1 MSSLFPATCEEKLGN
16 VMVIHRCL
24 FSIFTDP
31 FYLSTSRSTAS
42 TEASVG
48 AVIGAVVTVLVLLV
62 LNAFLVLFCIKR
74 KTGNKSSSASLSSSS
89 GKTTAASTSEG
100 KNHIKIGAG
109 GFFSSLLFSWF
120 SLPSH
125 LNFSLI
131 CQNVCFFRRQ
141 FDSLYQISHH
151 RDVRRQQHGLQRHH
165 VWRNYELNLRKE
177 WKLHQ
182 RRTSS
187 PPCQRWRSRWRPSP
201 QASPRASAAAAST
214 SHANNR
220 V

>member
-1 MSSLFPATCEEKLGN
+1 
-16 VMVIHRCL
+16 MVINCCL

-42 TEASVG
+42 TEASVE
-48 AVIGAVVTVLVLLV
+48 AVIGAVVAVLVLLV
-62 LNAFLVLFCIKR
+62 LNAFLILFCIKR

-100 KNHIKIGAG
+100 KNHIKHGAG
-109 GFFSSLLFSWF
+109 GFSSSLF
-120 SLPSH
+120 SLIPSH

-131 CQNVCFFRRQ
+131 CQNMCVFRRQ
-141 FDSLYQISHH
+141 FHSLDQISHH

-165 VWRNYELNLRKE
+165 VWRNHELHLGKK

-187 PPCQRWRSRWRPSP
+187 RPPCQRWRSRWRPSP
-201 QASPRASAAAAST
+201 QASPPTAAAAASA